1 MRTKLACVL
10 MLAAVTAGACKSKK
24 SDKAGAGRGTAAG
37 TAAGGGTAAG
47 ASGAGAGTQSAT
59 TAATG
64 PLKPVNECPPA
75 LKEADKGL
83 ARTIPAGCT
92 TSVEGDYYVD
102 GELVIEAGAKL
113 SFKPGAAMYVGYTDA
128 SKLIVKGTADKP
140 VTFTSGGDAVAGAWK
155 AVHLYPKAARSQ
167 IDGLVLEFAETGLE
181 IDAPDVAVKGSTLR
195 ATKAAGMRVADDVT
209 LAGFDGNTIEQPGA
223 VALSLPPSAMVGVG
237 ATNKLPADA
246 VVELR
251 GGTASASGTWPNLG
265 APLRVA
271 GEVYIE
277 GKPSKATITV
287 AAGAT
292 FRFDS
297 GGALYV
303 GYGGDGELKV
313 AGTTDAPVT
322 FASAGDASPG
332 AWEKGIIA
340 YSRGA
345 ISLDHALVQHGG
357 IDGHG
362 ALRSEGGK
370 LAITGSTFKDN
381 KVAVS
386 LDDASELRGFDQNQ
400 LVGNS
405 EQALVLFP
413 RHLGALGAANTYAD
427 GQVVLV
433 HGGTAD
439 KPATWALQR
448 GAAVSV
454 DGEVYV
460 DGGAVTIP
468 AGATYAFTDGAA
480 LYVGYG
486 KTGTL
491 VVQGTADQPVTFKGA
506 RDEAGAWK
514 GLELYSNAVASTL
527 TQVHVSDAAQACVRA
542 SGGAAVTI
550 DGLVGTKCETAA
562 LTWDCQSKVKQ
573 SGVKAADGT
582 PKGAVAPDG
591 C

>member
-10 MLAAVTAGACKSKK
+10 MLTAATAGACKSKK
-24 SDKAGAGRGTAAG
+24 ADKSGAGT
-37 TAAGGGTAAG
+37 GTAAG
-47 ASGAGAGTQSAT
+47 AATGSGSAAGTGAGTQSAT
-59 TAATG
+59 TTATG
-64 PLKPVNECPPA
+64 PLKAVTECPPA
-75 LKEADKGL
+75 LKDADKGL
-83 ARTIPAGCT
+83 SRTIPAGCA
-92 TSVEGDYYVD
+92 TSVEGEYYVD
-102 GELVIEAGAKL
+102 GELTIEAGAKL
-113 SFKPGAAMYVGYTDA
+113 SFKAGAVMYVGYSDA

-155 AVHLYPKAARSQ
+155 GVHLYAKAARSQ

-181 IDAPDVAVKGSTLR
+181 IDAPDVAIKSSTLR
-195 ATKAAGMRVADDVT
+195 AAKAAALRVADEVT
-209 LAGFDGNTIEQPGA
+209 LAAFDGNTIEQPG
-223 VALSLPPSAMVGVG
+223 VLALSLPPSAMIGLG

-265 APLRVA
+265 APVRVA
-271 GEVYIE
+271 GEVYVE
-277 GKPSKATITV
+277 GKPSKATITI

-292 FRFDS
+292 FHFDS

-313 AGTTDAPVT
+313 AGTTEAPVT
-322 FASAGDASPG
+322 FAAATDPAPG

-340 YSRGA
+340 YAKGA
-345 ISLDHALVQHGG
+345 ITLDHAVVQHGG
-357 IDGHG
+357 VDGRG

-370 LAITGSTFKDN
+370 LAVTGSTFKDN
-381 KVAVS
+381 KVGLS
-386 LDDASELRGFDQNQ
+386 LDDATELRGFDQNQ
-400 LVGNS
+400 LVGNT
-405 EQALVLFP
+405 EQAIALFP

-433 HGGTAD
+433 HGGAAD
-439 KPATWALQR
+439 KPATWALQK
-448 GAAVSV
+448 AAALTV
-454 DGEVYV
+454 DGELYV

-468 AGATYAFTDGAA
+468 AGATYAFADGAG

-486 KTGTL
+486 NTGTL
-491 VVQGTADQPVTFKGA
+491 IVQGTADQPVTLKGV
-506 RDEAGAWK
+506 RDEVGAWK
-514 GLELYSNAVASTL
+514 GVELYSKAVASTL
-527 TQVHVSDAAQACVRA
+527 TQLHVSDAATACVRA

-562 LTWDCQSKVKQ
+562 LTWDCGSKVKQ
-573 SGVKAADGT
+573 SAVKAAGGT
-582 PKGAVAPDG
+582 PKGALAPEG